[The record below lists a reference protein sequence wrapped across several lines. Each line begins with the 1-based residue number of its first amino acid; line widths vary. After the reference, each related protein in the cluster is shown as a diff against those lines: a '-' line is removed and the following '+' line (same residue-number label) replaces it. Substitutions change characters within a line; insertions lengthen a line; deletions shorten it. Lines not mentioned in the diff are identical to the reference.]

1 MSLIIVGA
9 TGQLG
14 RLTVENLLER
24 GVPARE
30 IIATGRN
37 LVRLKDLA
45 DRGVTV
51 RAADYDDPASLRTAF
66 DGATRL
72 LLVSSGPVVTR
83 TDQHRNAIEAARDA
97 GVRLI
102 VYTSIVNAPA
112 SSLLLARDHQATEA
126 LLTASGVPFV
136 MLRNSWYIE
145 NYTDRLVGILEQG
158 TLPGS
163 AGEGRVSGATRA
175 DYAEAAAA
183 VLAGDGHENQAY
195 ELGGDTAFTLNE
207 LAAEITAQSGT
218 QVRYVDMPE
227 AEYADA
233 LTAHG
238 LPAVHAEILA
248 DADRGLRGGEL
259 RTDSGDLRRLLGR
272 PTTSLAA
279 AIAAAL
285 PARTARTA

>member
-37 LVRLKDLA
+37 LARLEDLA

-51 RAADYDDPASLRTAF
+51 RAADYDDPASLRAAF
-66 DGATRL
+66 VGATRL
-72 LLVSSGPVVTR
+72 LLVSSGPGDTR
-83 TDQHRNAIEAARDA
+83 VEQHRNAVEAARDA
-97 GVRLI
+97 GVSLLA
-102 VYTSIVNAPA
+102 YTSIVNAPA
-112 SSLLLARDHQATEA
+112 SSLLIAHDHQATEA
-126 LLTASGVPFV
+126 LLAASGVPFV

-145 NYTDRLVGILEQG
+145 NYTARLADILERG
-158 TLPGS
+158 TLAGS
-163 AGEGRVSGATRA
+163 AGDGRVSGATRA

-183 VLAGDGHENQAY
+183 VLTGDGHENRAY
-195 ELGGDTAFTLNE
+195 ELGGDTAFTLAE

-218 QVRYVDMPE
+218 EVRYTDMPQ
-227 AEYADA
+227 AEYVSV
-233 LTAHG
+233 LTLHG
-238 LPAVHAEILA
+238 LPPAHAEILA
-248 DADRGLRGGEL
+248 DADRGLRAGEL
-259 RTDSGDLRRLLGR
+259 RTDSGDLRCLLGR
-272 PTTSLAA
+272 PTTPLAD

-285 PARTARTA
+285 PARTV